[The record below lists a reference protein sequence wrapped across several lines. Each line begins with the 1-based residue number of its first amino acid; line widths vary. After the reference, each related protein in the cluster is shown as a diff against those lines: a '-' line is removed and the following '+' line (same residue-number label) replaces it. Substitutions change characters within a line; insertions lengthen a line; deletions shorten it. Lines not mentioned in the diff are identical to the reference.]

1 MRMHADGSGIQ
12 DGVKRCPPQRS
23 ARKDF
28 AADGF
33 GQLMGGL
40 FAPGANSYESASLR
54 KSERRGS
61 GGSTRSE
68 DQDAAPGQRKLFL
81 ESTQNPDIIGIAAE
95 KRTILPD
102 DHGVYSTNLRRQRVA
117 LFQVLQ
123 DGLFVRDGYAEPAN
137 PEFRHSL
144 QKIA

>member
-1 MRMHADGSGIQ
+1 MSMHADGSGIQ
-12 DGVKRCPPQRS
+12 DGVKRCPPQPS

-40 FAPGANSYESASLR
+40 FAPRTNPNEGAGLR
-54 KSERRGS
+54 ESERRGS

-95 KRTILPD
+95 KRTIGPD
-102 DHGVYSTNLRRQRVA
+102 DHGVDCTNLRR
-117 LFQVLQ
+117 
-123 DGLFVRDGYAEPAN
+123 
-137 PEFRHSL
+137 
-144 QKIA
+144 